1 MDEWV
6 PHKREVW
13 PWSFGR
19 LKRNVVGERYLGVWD
34 KNGPVYEPVPMPQG
48 TLVRIVMV
56 SRFGDIGI
64 TPILDDRVG
73 HVARISFDDIERE
86 R

>member
-1 MDEWV
+1 MDWV
-6 PHKREVW
+6 PHKRETW

-19 LKRNVVGERYLGVWD
+19 VKRDIVGREYMHEW
-34 KNGPVYEPVPMPQG
+34 NEAGPIMKDVLMIKG

-64 TPILDDRVG
+64 TPYLDDPIG
-73 HVARISFDDIERE
+73 YLARIGFDDIERE